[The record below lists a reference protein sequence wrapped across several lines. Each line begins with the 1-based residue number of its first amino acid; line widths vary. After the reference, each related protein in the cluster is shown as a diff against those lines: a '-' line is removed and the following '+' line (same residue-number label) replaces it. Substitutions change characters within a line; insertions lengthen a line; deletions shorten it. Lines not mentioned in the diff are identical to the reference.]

1 MQWIRLLTNCNENME
16 GIVAISRTVTIQM
29 IHPTRT
35 LLTAAFSL
43 LSAITAQAGPTPI
56 TAPKVITEPGSYVL
70 ANDITG
76 TTAGNVIEIQA
87 SDVTLNLN
95 GHTITATV
103 ATGISIDEFVG
114 NNTGNATLVNAHVSN
129 GKVVAAGLG
138 VQISGSSCL
147 INGLNI
153 TSGPSGTSIEIEH
166 GNLNRVQSCVLSA
179 ATGQTAG
186 SAVGLFLTSHN
197 TIQNNT
203 FAGIYVITIE
213 ELDQAGTH
221 LTVVGDNTFS
231 GNHFASPTP

>member
-1 MQWIRLLTNCNENME
+1 M
-16 GIVAISRTVTIQM
+16 IQM
-29 IHPTRT
+29 IHPTRI
-35 LLTAAFSL
+35 LLTAAFIL
-43 LSAITAQAGPTPI
+43 LSAITAQTAPTPI
-56 TAPKVITEPGSYVL
+56 TAPKIITEPGSYVL

-95 GHTITATV
+95 GHTITATL
-103 ATGISIDEFVG
+103 ATGISIDQFVG
-114 NNTGNATLVNAHVSN
+114 NNTGNTTLVNAHVSN
-129 GKVVAAGLG
+129 GKIVAAGLG

-153 TSGPSGTSIEIEH
+153 TSQFIPVEIEH
-166 GNLNRVQSCVLSA
+166 GNFNRVQSCVLSA
-179 ATGQTAG
+179 ATGQTAKE
-186 SAVGLFLTSHN
+186 AVGLFLTSHN

-203 FAGIYVITIE
+203 FAGIYAITIE
-213 ELDQAGTH
+213 EDDQAGNS